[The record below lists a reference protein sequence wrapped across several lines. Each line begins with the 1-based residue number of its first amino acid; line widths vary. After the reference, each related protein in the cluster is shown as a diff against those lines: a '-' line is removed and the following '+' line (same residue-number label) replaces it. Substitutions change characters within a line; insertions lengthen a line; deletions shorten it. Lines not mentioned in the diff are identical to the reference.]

1 MALYESVIIGRQDL
15 TTSQFET
22 IVNEFISVIESL
34 KGKIQKKESWGL
46 RNLAYKINKN
56 RKGHYMLLNIDGP
69 ADAIVEYERL
79 MRLHEDIIRFLTM
92 RIKSVDEKPSPLM
105 SNKNDRQKNVSADDI
120 SESTE
125 NLKRNIIMTQFNI
138 KREALRKPNQKRKK
152 SCPFSAPNTP
162 EIDYKD
168 LKVLTRYVS
177 ERGKIIPSRIS
188 AVSAKRQ
195 RELSKAIKRARF
207 LALMP
212 YVVG

>member
-34 KGKIQKKESWGL
+34 KGTIQKKESWGL

-120 SESTE
+120 SE
-125 NLKRNIIMTQFNI
+125 
-138 KREALRKPNQKRKK
+138 
-152 SCPFSAPNTP
+152 
-162 EIDYKD
+162 
-168 LKVLTRYVS
+168 
-177 ERGKIIPSRIS
+177 
-188 AVSAKRQ
+188 AK
-195 RELSKAIKRARF
+195 ES
-207 LALMP
+207 
-212 YVVG
+212 

>member
-15 TTSQFET
+15 TPSQFET

-34 KGKIQKKESWGL
+34 KGTIQKQESWGL

-105 SNKNDRQKNVSADDI
+105 SNKNDRQKNLSADDT
-120 SESTE
+120 SVS
-125 NLKRNIIMTQFNI
+125 K
-138 KREALRKPNQKRKK
+138 EA
-152 SCPFSAPNTP
+152 
-162 EIDYKD
+162 
-168 LKVLTRYVS
+168 
-177 ERGKIIPSRIS
+177 
-188 AVSAKRQ
+188 
-195 RELSKAIKRARF
+195 
-207 LALMP
+207 
-212 YVVG
+212 

>member
-22 IVNEFISVIESL
+22 IVNEFISIIESL
-34 KGKIQKKESWGL
+34 KGTIQKKESWGL

-120 SESTE
+120 SEPTE
-125 NLKRNIIMTQFNI
+125 
-138 KREALRKPNQKRKK
+138 
-152 SCPFSAPNTP
+152 S
-162 EIDYKD
+162 
-168 LKVLTRYVS
+168 
-177 ERGKIIPSRIS
+177 
-188 AVSAKRQ
+188 
-195 RELSKAIKRARF
+195 
-207 LALMP
+207 
-212 YVVG
+212 

>member
-34 KGKIQKKESWGL
+34 KGTIQKKESWGL

-105 SNKNDRQKNVSADDI
+105 SNKNDRQKNVSGDSI
-120 SESTE
+120 SEPTE
-125 NLKRNIIMTQFNI
+125 
-138 KREALRKPNQKRKK
+138 A
-152 SCPFSAPNTP
+152 
-162 EIDYKD
+162 
-168 LKVLTRYVS
+168 
-177 ERGKIIPSRIS
+177 
-188 AVSAKRQ
+188 
-195 RELSKAIKRARF
+195 
-207 LALMP
+207 
-212 YVVG
+212 